1 MDDNSRNISEVVGA
15 STEKIQNLIYVVRDR
30 QVMIDSDLAML
41 YNVETKRL
49 NESVKRNIDRFPS
62 NFRFQL
68 SEEEASSLRSQFAT
82 SKLAEENG
90 KGGRRYLP
98 YVYTE
103 QGIAM
108 LSAVLK
114 SSVAIQVSIRI
125 MNTFVEMRKYMA
137 NTSLMKQI

>member
-1 MDDNSRNISEVVGA
+1 MYKNNNLPVVVEA
-15 STEKIQNLIYVVRDR
+15 NTEQIQNLIYVIRGK

-41 YNVETKRL
+41 YRVETKRL

-62 NFRFQL
+62 HFRFQL
-68 SEEEASSLRSQFAT
+68 SEEEAASLRSQISA

-98 YVYTE
+98 YVFTE

-114 SSVAIQVSIRI
+114 SSAAYR
-125 MNTFVEMRKYMA
+125 
-137 NTSLMKQI
+137 